1 MTKKSSKSKTTAA
14 VLARQQRGKTSKK
27 LAKEQ
32 KQLTLLGNALR
43 TLGGLGG
50 SAIGGYFGNPVAGA
64 ATGTSLGAA
73 LSKWLGSGDYTV
85 KTNSVLTPS
94 QTIPAMH
101 NSGQSVIVRHKEYVG
116 TVLGSTS
123 FTVQSVLNLNPGLP
137 STFPWLSKVASCY
150 QQYRIRGLVFHYIPT
165 SGDAI
170 SSTNPA
176 LGSVM
181 IQTTYRATEDAPAS
195 KSELLNEY
203 WSTET
208 VPSQTV
214 AHPIECDPAENPF
227 QIHYVRSNGLSPTD
241 EPLLFDMG
249 KTFVCTAGMQ
259 VDGKAVGDL
268 WATYEIELY
277 KPIVKSSVSTLGYS
291 SAEGTNA
298 SGSNLYAGATFLSN
312 ACNIA
317 LSYNTITFPKL
328 VARYMVTYVFQTP
341 ITSMTLEPTISVVG
355 CTSTALTATTVQAGS
370 SVYKC
375 SMIYFVDCT
384 DVLSAPSWTITSF
397 PGTLAPSTFNYLV
410 VVVRLF

>member
-1 MTKKSSKSKTTAA
+1 MTKKSGKSKTTAA

-27 LAKEQ
+27 QAKEQ

-50 SAIGGYFGNPVAGA
+50 SAIGSYLGNPAVGA
-64 ATGTSLGAA
+64 ATGASFGAA
-73 LSKWLGSGDYTV
+73 ISKWLGSGDYTV
-85 KTNSVLTPS
+85 KSNSILTPDQS
-94 QTIPAMH
+94 IPAMH
-101 NSGQSVIVRHKEYVG
+101 NSGQSVIVRHKEFVG
-116 TVLGSTS
+116 TVIGSS
-123 FTVQSVLNLNPGLP
+123 AFTVQSVLNLNPGLP
-137 STFPWLSKVASCY
+137 TTFPWLSRLASCY

-181 IQTTYRATEDAPAS
+181 LQTTYRATEDAPSS

-208 VPSQTV
+208 VPSQPI

-227 QIHYVRSNGLSPTD
+227 QIHYVRATGLSPTD

-277 KPIVKSSVSTLGYS
+277 KPIVKSSVSALGFS
-291 SAEGTNA
+291 SADGIGA
-298 SGSNLYAGATFLSN
+298 IGLNLYANAIFTYN
-312 ACNIA
+312 ACNIS
-317 LSYNTITFPKL
+317 LSYNTMTFPKL
-328 VARYMVTYVFQTP
+328 AARYMVAYIFQTP
-341 ITSMTLEPTISVVG
+341 ITSMSLQPTISVVG
-355 CTSTALTATTVQAGS
+355 CTSTAVTATTVAAGS

-375 SMIYFVDCT
+375 SMIYLIDCT
-384 DVLSAPSWTITSF
+384 DVLQAPSWSMTSF
-397 PGTLAPSTFNYLV
+397 PGTLTPSTFDYTV
-410 VVVRLF
+410 MVARIF